1 MQTFPLAAISGMCC
15 FLSDIWAQW
24 QLWEGKDVKPE
35 KDDTESDGYVEVSIL
50 LLKMTTKKSIIA
62 VTPLPE
68 MIKMT
73 TMLDFDYNL

>member
-1 MQTFPLAAISGMCC
+1 VWYKLFPWRQYQGCAVS
-15 FLSDIWAQW
+15 SDIWAQW

-35 KDDTESDGYVEVSIL
+35 KDAESDGDVEVSIL

-73 TMLDFDYNL
+73 TMLDHRL